1 MDLMKSAIAFSNLT
15 LTIIKVRSERF
26 GYVPPLNP
34 LQQEIICL
42 LGRSDD
48 IYSNLV
54 DNSS

>member
-1 MDLMKSAIAFSNLT
+1 MKSAIAFSNLT